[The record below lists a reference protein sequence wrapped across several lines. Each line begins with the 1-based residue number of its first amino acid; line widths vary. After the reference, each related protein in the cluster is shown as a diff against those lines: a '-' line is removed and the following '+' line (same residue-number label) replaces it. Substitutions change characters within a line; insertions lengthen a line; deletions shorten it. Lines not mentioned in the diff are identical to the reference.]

1 MITAIT
7 NGRVFDGEQVR
18 EETTVVLEGTRIISV
33 GGEPP
38 AGAEVVDARGGTLLP
53 GLFDAHV
60 HTSDEALALALRFG
74 ITTELEMQG
83 MNTKA
88 GRAHITENDSLA
100 DVRSAGFGITPP
112 GGHPSELMPK
122 DFSFTGHGGETGGG
136 PGEEKGPGGGPGE
149 EPDRSRPR
157 EMPLMPF
164 STTPEE
170 AVAFVPR
177 LVAAGSDYIKFMVDD
192 GTVEGHPGLPMLDQ
206 ATLTAGVA
214 EAHRNGVLTI
224 AHTLT
229 VDATRMAIE
238 AGIDGFAHL
247 FMDQPHTD
255 EIIGLI
261 AASGAFVIP
270 CVVLNASMMGITGS
284 SLAEDPRVGSRLD
297 GPWTNT
303 LTSSYNRYPQGRLD
317 DVLAS
322 VKALH
327 DAGVDLMAGTDAA
340 PLPLPF
346 LGGVVHGASVH
357 QELQYLVRAG
367 LTPVQALRAATLTP
381 ARRFGLEDRGRI
393 AEGLRADLLLVDGDP
408 TTTIGDTLNLRDVW
422 RRGFRTTLADS

>member
-1 MITAIT
+1 MITAII
-7 NGRVFDGEQVR
+7 NGRVFDGEQVL
-18 EETTVVLEGTRIISV
+18 EDTTVVLNGTRIAAV

-38 AGAEVVDARGGTLLP
+38 AGAGIVDARGGTLLP
-53 GLFDAHV
+53 GLLDAHV
-60 HTSDEALALALRFG
+60 HTSEEALALALRFG

-83 MNTKA
+83 MNTKP

-122 DFSFTGHGGETGGG
+122 GF
-136 PGEEKGPGGGPGE
+136 KPGGHRGPD
-149 EPDRSRPR
+149 DRGNRPAPR

-170 AVAFVPR
+170 AVGFIPQ

-192 GTVEGHPGLPMLDQ
+192 GSVEGHPGLPMLDQ

-214 EAHRNGVLTI
+214 EAHRHGMLTI

-247 FMDQPHTD
+247 FMDRPHTV
-255 EIIGLI
+255 EIIELI
-261 AASGAFVIP
+261 AASGAFVVP

-284 SLAEDPRVGSRLD
+284 SLTEDPRVGSRLD
-297 GPWTNT
+297 EAWTNT
-303 LTSSYNRYPQGRLD
+303 LNSSYDRYPQGKLE

-327 DAGVDLMAGTDAA
+327 DAGVELLAGTDAA
-340 PLPLPF
+340 PMPLPF

-367 LTPVQALRAATLTP
+367 LTPIQALRAATLTP

-408 TTTIGDTLNLRDVW
+408 TTTISDTLNLRDVW
-422 RRGFRTTLADS
+422 RRGTRTTLSAA